1 MPSGTLPA
9 KKAVAPKMLTPV
21 AIAVAIR
28 ARLEVLRAWRMRSW
42 AISSSILV
50 RESGWELEDGVRLFM
65 FIGESVIKVLGSA
78 SYSL

>member
-1 MPSGTLPA
+1 VPSGTLPA

>member
-21 AIAVAIR
+21 AIAVATR

>member
-9 KKAVAPKMLTPV
+9 KKAVAPKMLMPV
-21 AIAVAIR
+21 AIAVATR